1 MERGKN
7 LLRKWEQKMERGK
20 PVKRGDFEGVKVETF
35 NLIGSCKQIATGK

>member
-7 LLRKWEQKMERGK
+7 LLRKWEQKMEGGK
-20 PVKRGDFEGVKVETF
+20 PVKRGDFEGVNVETF